1 MIIYN
6 VTVKIEKD
14 VEREWLHWMKT
25 QHIPD
30 VMSTG
35 LFKEYRLGKVLMEDP
50 EGTNYS
56 IQYLCENMEKL
67 HTYQEEHAKALQEEH
82 TDRYKNKF
90 VAFRTL
96 LEVVDHN
103 SSQL

>member
-6 VTVKIEKD
+6 VTIKIDKEVEKD
-14 VEREWLHWMKT
+14 WYKYMIT

-35 LFKEYRLGKVLMEDP
+35 KFKEYRLSKVMVDDD
-50 EGTNYS
+50 EGSNYS
-56 IQYLCENMEKL
+56 IQYLCSDMKTLED
-67 HTYQEEHAKALQEEH
+67 YQKNHAEPLQKEHAE
-82 TDRYKNKF
+82 RYRDKF

-103 SSQL
+103 SKI